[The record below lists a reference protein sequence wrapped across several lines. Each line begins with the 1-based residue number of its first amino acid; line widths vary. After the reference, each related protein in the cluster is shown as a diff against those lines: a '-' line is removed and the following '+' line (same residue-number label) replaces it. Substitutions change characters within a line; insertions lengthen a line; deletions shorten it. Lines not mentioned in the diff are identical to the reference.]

1 MLKASLAIFE
11 NTMRQFA
18 HRKIS
23 SGTQL
28 RRQNMVVLRVGIA
41 RWAMWTFA
49 LRLLHNLGIGEKNV
63 SEYKRSSLSLLGYK
77 VLVATACCRKKAV

>member
-1 MLKASLAIFE
+1 MLE

-18 HRKIS
+18 YRKIS

-28 RRQNMVVLRVGIA
+28 RRQNMVVVRVGIA

-49 LRLLHNLGIGEKNV
+49 LRLLHNSRIGEKNV
-63 SEYKRSSLSLLGYK
+63 SEYK
-77 VLVATACCRKKAV
+77 KAVANKFARI